1 MMMIIKKKQP
11 AIILTYDILLVLH
24 MIYDNKILSFMFN
37 ASRSVQRTVVVQ
49 MHHLCYQVLI
59 TDAPRSCLAAL
70 AATHAAAAA
79 CARSSR

>member
-1 MMMIIKKKQP
+1 MMMIIKKKT
-11 AIILTYDILLVLH
+11 ASHYISFT
-24 MIYDNKILSFMFN
+24 IYNKNISFMFN

-70 AATHAAAAA
+70 AATHAGAAA

>member
-1 MMMIIKKKQP
+1 MMMIIKKKT
-11 AIILTYDILLVLH
+11 ASHYISFT
-24 MIYDNKILSFMFN
+24 IYIYNKNISFMFN